1 MSDVQL
7 LRDYAA
13 EGSEAAFAE
22 LVRRHA
28 DLVYSAALRQVES
41 PDLASDVAQQLFTDL
56 ARKAGTLAVEFPENA
71 SLVGWLYRGVRYE
84 SLDLRRTEL
93 RRRHREQQAMQH
105 LDAIDDS
112 PDWTALGPQ
121 LDAAMDELEPADRDA
136 LLLRYFQNRDLRAV
150 GTTLGISDDAAQK
163 RVSRAVDKLRAV
175 LAGKGVATSAAGL
188 AAVVSAQAV
197 QAAPAGLAA
206 SLTAVSVAAPTVLTA
221 STVQAIAMTT
231 TQKVLLGTVLAAAL
245 GTGLYEAREAGQL
258 RSDVAAL
265 REAQTPL
272 NARLAE
278 LEAERSKL
286 SKLSNLVASLNA
298 ENDRLQ
304 AQAIDGLKLHQKA
317 VQLADRTQR
326 EVSGAD
332 PDVQEAL
339 RWKANKE
346 KLHRLFAER
355 PSQWIPELALLDDSA
370 WLDMG
375 RGADLSTEDGIR
387 KAMSGLRRRA
397 EAEFVHQISGAVREF
412 AEAHNGSFPESVSQ
426 LTSHLQPPA
435 DSSWLNRYA
444 VRPAEEFPSARL
456 GGNSVIVPLT
466 AIDEDHDQQ
475 WIVGP
480 NGLSFQP
487 FKPDPV
493 ASAVNLLHPAVK
505 AYAADHN
512 GREPNSVAEITN
524 MERYLKT
531 PEQKAAYQTLKE
543 AMAKKI
549 AAGEMK

>member
-1 MSDVQL
+1 M
-7 LRDYAA
+7 
-13 EGSEAAFAE
+13 
-22 LVRRHA
+22 
-28 DLVYSAALRQVES
+28 
-41 PDLASDVAQQLFTDL
+41 
-56 ARKAGTLAVEFPENA
+56 
-71 SLVGWLYRGVRYE
+71 
-84 SLDLRRTEL
+84 
-93 RRRHREQQAMQH
+93 
-105 LDAIDDS
+105 
-112 PDWTALGPQ
+112 GPQ

-150 GTTLGISDDAAQK
+150 GTALGISDDAAQK

-175 LAGKGVATSAAGL
+175 LAGRGVAASAAGL
-188 AAVVSAQAV
+188 TAVVSAQAV

-206 SLTAVSVAAPTVLTA
+206 AWATVSIAAPTVLTA
-221 STVQAIAMTT
+221 TTVQAIAMTT

-272 NARLAE
+272 HPRLAE
-278 LEAERSKL
+278 LEAERA
-286 SKLSNLVASLNA
+286 KLSNLVASLNA

-355 PSQWIPELALLDDSA
+355 PSQWIPELALLNDSA

-375 RGADLSTEDGIR
+375 RGADLSTDDGIR

-397 EAEFVHQISGAVREF
+397 ESEFVHQISGAVREF
-412 AEAHNGSFPESVSQ
+412 SAAHDGAFPESVSQ
-426 LTSHLQPPA
+426 LASYVKPPA
-435 DSSWLNRYA
+435 DASWLQRYS
-444 VRPAEEFPSARL
+444 VRPAKEFTSARL
-456 GGNSVIVPLT
+456 GGDSVIVPTT

-475 WIVGP
+475 WMVGP
-480 NGLSFQP
+480 SGFSAQR
-487 FKPDPV
+487 FKSNPV
-493 ASAVNLLHPAVK
+493 EAAISLLLPVVE

-512 GREPNSVAEITN
+512 GREPNSVAEITS